1 MVGRHHQSMDMSLR
15 KPREPVKDRGTWQAA
30 VRGVTK
36 SQTRLST
43 RTTRNSDSFF
53 ESIKRLHDCMT
64 LYYRLQFVSTNMF
77 PCKNCFKEVEDN
89 L

>member
-53 ESIKRLHDCMT
+53 ESIKRLHDFI
-64 LYYRLQFVSTNMF
+64 LQASVCFNKYVSM
-77 PCKNCFKEVEDN
+77 
-89 L
+89 